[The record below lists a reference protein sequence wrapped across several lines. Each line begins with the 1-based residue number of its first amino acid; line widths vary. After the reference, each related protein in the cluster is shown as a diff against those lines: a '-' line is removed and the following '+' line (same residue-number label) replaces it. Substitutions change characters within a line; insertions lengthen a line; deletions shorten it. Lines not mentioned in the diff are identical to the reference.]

1 MSLIWH
7 KWRKRERVSSCREG
21 EVHWKRKGE
30 RDLFPSFYAFS
41 RVSFIS
47 LFFTFP
53 LFRTFLPELQF
64 KKRNNRWFNWII
76 QYKNKI
82 IPTMWKF
89 WLVLVLNVCITKKK
103 YCYNSPP
110 CKMPGFM
117 KNIIKIN
124 ETKNGIKWGERCLL
138 VVFLCVFLLVY
149 LQFSFSFF
157 SFILVF

>member
-1 MSLIWH
+1 M
-7 KWRKRERVSSCREG
+7 KERSISIILCV
-21 EVHWKRKGE
+21 
-30 RDLFPSFYAFS
+30 FS
-41 RVSFIS
+41 RVFYSSI
-47 LFFTFP
+47 FFSTFP

-82 IPTMWKF
+82 IPAMWMF

-138 VVFLCVFLLVY
+138 MVFLCVFFIGLPSIFIFIFFFDFSFLVY
-149 LQFSFSFF
+149 LAIFQIYLFR
-157 SFILVF
+157 LYG